1 MQEAGDVSALAHFP
15 TAIPKDNELVRFHPS
30 VFQGGTALQLRV
42 RLLGSEVEAIRL
54 EFID

>member
-30 VFQGGTALQLRV
+30 VFQGGTALQLRL